1 VVSFFRFSHY
11 GNGFI
16 SYWSSDICFWR
27 RSLPKA
33 TEDNWEH
40 SGCGR
45 RMFSGARLNR
55 SIKFSSMSRARP
67 LILRS
72 DGPDRRFQFHKRSQL
87 FIGTR
92 RPLSRCASAI
102 QIVRP
107 LESIAETQPQVHPAL
122 LRLQRSQIWRWVRPI
137 PKERGQITSG
147 VALQNPT
154 HASSLPIDCR
164 RWCC

>member
-1 VVSFFRFSHY
+1 MVSSLIGVPIFAFGVVLY
-11 GNGFI
+11 Q
-16 SYWSSDICFWR
+16 
-27 RSLPKA
+27 KA

-87 FIGTR
+87 FIRNTTKR
-92 RPLSRCASAI
+92 R
-102 QIVRP
+102 V
-107 LESIAETQPQVHPAL
+107 
-122 LRLQRSQIWRWVRPI
+122 
-137 PKERGQITSG
+137 
-147 VALQNPT
+147 VAMRVSNPDC
-154 HASSLPIDCR
+154 SSHGIDG
-164 RWCC
+164 